1 MPEEMGNVTATTPSV
16 TPDVPVVDTP
26 TETTEETDI
35 GFDPTNIT
43 DLPDVPET
51 PAPVIPE
58 TPEVSETPELPPE
71 VQQLDEN
78 KEEEIEE
85 FDPDKIS
92 DEELEKDEALIIEG
106 YDLNEYKDILDF
118 DDPEAKEIINS
129 ELKRLKE
136 LGFTPEQAKVYIDSH
151 LQAYQEQEQEEREM
165 YSQKGTE
172 KRLKENLTKDEW
184 RNYKNIANWVK
195 TSESMGIPK
204 QHINDALGNPALVKM
219 LNALYSSNV
228 NNNKVVEQKNPTP
241 KVTTVSPIAVREQW
255 EKWISKQDKVSVE
268 ASKAYLDQFKPYIKE
283 DDKGL
288 FDTIFKSIYKEY
300 K

>member
-1 MPEEMGNVTATTPSV
+1 MPEDMGNVAASV
-16 TPDVPVVDTP
+16 TPDIPTASTP
-26 TETTEETDI
+26 TDPTGEIDT

-43 DLPDVPET
+43 DIPDVPET
-51 PAPVIPE
+51 PVPVIPE
-58 TPEVSETPELPPE
+58 MPETPEIPSE
-71 VQQLDEN
+71 VQELDEN
-78 KEEEIEE
+78 KNEEIEE

-92 DEELEKDEALIIEG
+92 EEDLDRDEALVIEG
-106 YDLNEYKDILDF
+106 YDLNEYKDVLDF
-118 DDPEAKEIINS
+118 DDPEAQEIISS
-129 ELKRLKE
+129 ELKHLKE

-228 NNNKVVEQKNPTP
+228 NNNKVVEQKNPAP

-268 ASKAYLDQFKPYIKE
+268 ASKAYLDQFRPYIKE
-283 DDKGL
+283 DDKDL
-288 FDTIFKSIYKEY
+288 FNTIFKSIYKDY